1 MSVQFKWG
9 KLKFKV
15 DNNVAHGI
23 EAYAAS
29 LKAKADGSK
38 SQKAY
43 SEAETISF
51 SITSSVLTGGR
62 PMHDYNFLKSY
73 VGQMGKVKVNE
84 GTGQKLSG
92 YRNGGAKF
100 KLESVELSGCE
111 MDNYG
116 RILAAEIKLKF
127 VEDTS
132 KPKPGSKGKVNKY
145 RKKVKK
151 KIKGKW

>member
-1 MSVQFKWG
+1 
-9 KLKFKV
+9 
-15 DNNVAHGI
+15 
-23 EAYAAS
+23 
-29 LKAKADGSK
+29 
-38 SQKAY
+38 
-43 SEAETISF
+43 
-51 SITSSVLTGGR
+51 
-62 PMHDYNFLKSY
+62 
-73 VGQMGKVKVNE
+73 MGKVKVNE